1 MIDGKRILLVISGGI
16 AAYKSLDLIRR
27 LRERGVAVRTVMT
40 EGATHLVT
48 PLSVAA
54 LSEDRVVTDMWALTP
69 EGEIGHIR
77 LAREPDL
84 VVVAPATANLL
95 AKMAHGIADDLA
107 STLLLATDRPVLVAP
122 AMNVVMWEK
131 PVTQGNMATLRARG
145 VHQAGPGI
153 GAMACKESGA
163 GRMADV
169 AEILAAIEA
178 ILSPAQALAGMRV
191 LVTSG
196 PTFEPLDPVRFVGNR
211 SSGKQG
217 HAIAQAFA
225 EQGAEV
231 TLVSGPVAVPD
242 PPGVRVVHVETAR
255 EMLAA
260 CESALPVDVAV
271 CAAAVADWRPSEV
284 SAHKRKK
291 DGAGTPAI
299 TLVENPDIL
308 ATLAIAG
315 ERRPRLVVGFAAET
329 ADLEAN
335 ARAKLA
341 RKGCDWILANDVS
354 AGSETFGGDT
364 NTVALVTAAGIEPW
378 PTASKVAIA
387 RRLVELI
394 AAGLQDRHD

>member
-1 MIDGKRILLVISGGI
+1 MLEGKRVLLVISGGI

-27 LRERGVAVRTVMT
+27 LRERGVEVRTVMT

-54 LSEDRVVTDMWALTP
+54 LSENRVATDMWALTP

-77 LAREPDL
+77 LARDPDL

-145 VHQAGPGI
+145 VHQVGPGV

-163 GRMADV
+163 GRMAEV
-169 AEILAAIEA
+169 SEILAAVEA
-178 ILSPAQALAGMRV
+178 ILAPAKPLAGVRA

-196 PTFEPLDPVRFVGNR
+196 PTFEPIDPVRFVGNR

-217 HAIAQAFA
+217 HAVAAALA
-225 EQGAEV
+225 ELGAEV
-231 TLVSGPVAVPD
+231 TLVSGPVAVSD
-242 PPGVRVVHVETAR
+242 PPGVRTVHVGTAR

-260 CESALPVDVAV
+260 CEAALPVDVAV
-271 CAAAVADWRPSEV
+271 CAAAVADWRPAEV

-291 DGAGTPAI
+291 DGRAAPTI

-308 ATLAIAG
+308 ATLSFPG

-329 ADLEAN
+329 EDLEGN
-335 ARAKLA
+335 ARTKRR
-341 RKGCDWILANDVS
+341 RKGCDWLVANDVS
-354 AGSETFGGDT
+354 PGSETFGGER
-364 NTVALVTAAGIEPW
+364 NTVLLVTSEGLERW
-378 PTASKVAIA
+378 PTMDKAEVA
-387 RRLVELI
+387 RRLAERV
-394 AAGLQDRHD
+394 AGHLQG

>member
-1 MIDGKRILLVISGGI
+1 MLEGKRILLVISGGI

-27 LRERGVAVRTVMT
+27 LRERGAEVRTVMT

-54 LSEDRVVTDMWALTP
+54 LSENRVATDMWALTP

-77 LAREPDL
+77 LARDPDL

-131 PVTQGNMATLRARG
+131 EVTQGNMATLRARG
-145 VHQAGPGI
+145 VHQVGPGV

-163 GRMADV
+163 GRMAEV
-169 AEILAAIEA
+169 SEILAAVEA
-178 ILSPAQALAGMRV
+178 ILEPARPLAGVRA

-196 PTFEPLDPVRFVGNR
+196 PTFEPIDPVRFVGNR

-217 HAIAQAFA
+217 HAVAAALA
-225 EQGAEV
+225 EAGAEV
-231 TLVSGPVAVPD
+231 TLVSGPVALAD
-242 PPGVRVVHVETAR
+242 PPGVRTVRVETAR

-260 CESALPVDVAV
+260 CEAALPVDVAV
-271 CAAAVADWRPSEV
+271 CAAAVADWRPAEV

-291 DGAGTPAI
+291 DGRPAPAV

-308 ATLAIAG
+308 ATLSAAG

-329 ADLEAN
+329 EDLEGN
-335 ARAKLA
+335 ARTKLR
-341 RKGCDWILANDVS
+341 RKGCDWLVANDVS
-354 AGSETFGGDT
+354 PGSGTFGGER
-364 NTVALVTAAGIEPW
+364 NTVLLVTSEGLERW
-378 PTASKVAIA
+378 PTMDKAEVA
-387 RRLVELI
+387 RRLAERV
-394 AAGLQDRHD
+394 GGHLQG